1 MLLHP
6 TDCPMF
12 HYLHANTHVEVIIFY
27 FKHYNVNVEAFPQN
41 VMNFIN
47 YLIQRHYV

>member
-12 HYLHANTHVEVIIFY
+12 HYLHASTHVEVILFY
-27 FKHYNVNVEAFPQN
+27 FKYDIDNVEAFPRN
-41 VMNFIN
+41 LINFMNE
-47 YLIQRHYV
+47 LIMSS